1 MFNLNH
7 IELFSGCGGLSLGL
21 ENAGFE
27 LVLANELSPMAA
39 ETFAYNFFN
48 EDLEEKANQNQQPDN
63 AFWLNSRYSN
73 LKPRLRENPFDFPQV
88 DQDGFSDIPNN
99 INALDGKL
107 IVGSI
112 IELNRLLK
120 SSPKLVEQ
128 LSSAFG
134 REGGLDLVSGGPPCQ
149 SFSMAGKRE
158 KNSDKNTLPWEFA
171 RFVEYVQPKLVLLE
185 NVTGILRAFKDEK
198 GQSFHAWYEVAKV
211 FASIGYVP
219 VCLHVNARKA
229 GVAQNRP
236 RFILIGV
243 REDYLQQI
251 RNRFNKIETGM
262 FSHSLD
268 FFTKVK
274 NHGENLEFGHLNYY
288 DSNKSSDLPFFE
300 QSFLNE
306 LVSSPEVSVREA
318 IDDLKVHNPS
328 DPSLFIQQLNQ
339 RFIALEARTELLNH
353 ELRNNSA
360 VVKRRFRLYQV
371 LQQIGERSITQSVFK
386 VLKNE
391 SEKLE
396 ESVWNRLSGYRFLH
410 ENGELYQ
417 FSCKTE
423 FENYLKSHP
432 TKKQTQKALIAD
444 SPAPAALSIPD
455 DACHYDAHELRVLTV
470 REMARIQSFP
480 DNFVFRSKITTG
492 GQMRKFEVPQYTQ
505 VGNAVPPILG
515 AALGRCLLNLL

>member
-1 MFNLNH
+1 
-7 IELFSGCGGLSLGL
+7 
-21 ENAGFE
+21 
-27 LVLANELSPMAA
+27 
-39 ETFAYNFFN
+39 
-48 EDLEEKANQNQQPDN
+48 
-63 AFWLNSRYSN
+63 
-73 LKPRLRENPFDFPQV
+73 
-88 DQDGFSDIPNN
+88 
-99 INALDGKL
+99 
-107 IVGSI
+107 
-112 IELNRLLK
+112 
-120 SSPKLVEQ
+120 
-128 LSSAFG
+128 
-134 REGGLDLVSGGPPCQ
+134 
-149 SFSMAGKRE
+149 MAGKRE

-171 RFVEYVQPKLVLLE
+171 SFVEYAQPKLVLLE
-185 NVTGILRAFKDEK
+185 NVTGILRAFKDDEGK
-198 GQSFHAWYEVAKV
+198 SFHAWYEVAKV
-211 FASIGYVP
+211 FASIDYIP

-243 REDYLQQI
+243 REDHLQQI
-251 RNRFNKIETGM
+251 RGRLNKIESEM
-262 FSHSLD
+262 FSHSLE
-268 FFTKVK
+268 FFSKVK
-274 NHGENLEFGHLNYY
+274 NQGENLKFGHLKYY
-288 DSNKSSDLPFFE
+288 DSNKSDDLQFFE
-300 QSFLNE
+300 ESFLNE
-306 LVSSPEVSVREA
+306 LVNSPEVSVQEA

-328 DPSLFIQQLNQ
+328 EPSAFIQQLNQ
-339 RFIALEARTELLNH
+339 RFIALETRNELLNH

-396 ESVWNRLSGYRFLH
+396 ESVWNTLSGYRFLH

-417 FSCKTE
+417 FNCKAE
-423 FENYLKSHP
+423 FENYLKAHP

-480 DNFVFRSKITTG
+480 DNFVFRSKVTTG

-515 AALGRCLLNLL
+515 AALGICLSRLL

>member
-7 IELFSGCGGLSLGL
+7 IELFAGCGGLSLGL
-21 ENAGFE
+21 ESVGFE

-48 EDLEEKANQNQQPDN
+48 EDLEEKANQNHLPKN
-63 AFWLNSRYSN
+63 ALWLNSKHPS
-73 LKPRLRENPFDFPQV
+73 LKPRLRENPFQFPIVTQE
-88 DQDGFSDIPNN
+88 GFSDIPSNVKE
-99 INALDGKL
+99 LDGKL
-107 IVGSI
+107 VVGSI
-112 IELNRLLK
+112 IELNRLLE
-120 SSPKLVEQ
+120 SSKDLVEQ
-128 LSSAFG
+128 LKGAFG
-134 REGGLDLVSGGPPCQ
+134 RDGGLDLVSGGPPCQ

-171 RFVEYVQPKLVLLE
+171 NFVKLTKPKLVLLE

-198 GQSFHAWYEVAKV
+198 ENSFHAWYEVAKV

-219 VCLHVNARKA
+219 ICLHVNARKA

-243 REDYLQQI
+243 REDHYQHIKPRL
-251 RNRFNKIETGM
+251 NDTESEM
-262 FSHSLD
+262 FSHSMK
-268 FFTKVK
+268 FYSKVDK
-274 NHGENLEFGHLNYY
+274 YGENLEFGHLNYY
-288 DSNKSSDLPFFE
+288 DSNKSCDLSCFE

-306 LVSSPEVSVREA
+306 LVNSPEVSVREA

-328 DPSLFIQQLNQ
+328 EPSGFVLQLNQ
-339 RFIALEARTELLNH
+339 RFNNLENRTEILNH

-360 VVKRRFRLYQV
+360 IVKRRFRLYQV
-371 LQQIGERSITQSVFK
+371 LQQIGERPITQSVFRI
-386 VLKNE
+386 LKNE
-391 SEKLE
+391 TDTLE
-396 ESVWNRLSGYRFLH
+396 ENVWNILSGFKYLH
-410 ENGELYQ
+410 ENGELYH
-417 FSCKTE
+417 FKCKLE
-423 FENYLKSHP
+423 FENYLKAHP
-432 TKKQTQKALIAD
+432 TKKQTQKALVAE

-455 DACHYDAHELRVLTV
+455 DACHYDDHELRVLTV

-515 AALGRCLLNLL
+515 AALGSCISKLL